1 MVEHSK
7 NKAPQTKKMH
17 RMLKRFVLQSECSNE
32 TEGIVRLVELD
43 NKACNWEN
51 SGGKLTPFGHG
62 RSAVLLEYFAWGE
75 MTFEI
80 EMIVDRSINWGE
92 LLQGLYVPEFRRRT
106 LSSPKRLVWNPA
118 LPGMTETGP

>member
-43 NKACNWEN
+43 DKACN
-51 SGGKLTPFGHG
+51 
-62 RSAVLLEYFAWGE
+62 
-75 MTFEI
+75 
-80 EMIVDRSINWGE
+80 
-92 LLQGLYVPEFRRRT
+92 
-106 LSSPKRLVWNPA
+106 
-118 LPGMTETGP
+118 